1 MNLKS
6 AARQL
11 GVHYQTAY
19 RWVRSGQL
27 VAVKV
32 GAGYEISDA
41 ALTRFEAQR
50 TALERLPEPTVDTAA
65 PPPRAVPTP
74 AESLAVLDRMI
85 DVITLD
91 PGPVAHRAARYAAE
105 VLGDAAI
112 VSLRGDDGE
121 IDVAAVAHCNPVA
134 EVTVAAV
141 ARDVPFTCEVAQM
154 AMRRD
159 SSVFLPQVAQRAV
172 RDRLQPELHE
182 LLLGGSCYSLIC
194 APIRVGAQIDGTLL
208 MIRDAPGRPY
218 ERDDVPFVEEIADR
232 IALARNRAEM
242 TCATRDACRRV
253 ADAAGTIARRRDRID
268 GLNSRELEDL
278 VEGAADD
285 PQAAVAILDLDLRH
299 LACTKP
305 YVLPFGIDRS
315 RIACSTL
322 PSLMDDETGMR
333 LAFEVVRSGELD
345 FRTIDARPV
354 GSTVPIQMQVAVVRR
369 DDATPWC
376 TVVAT
381 HAVPQLT
388 ARPAGD

>member
-1 MNLKS
+1 VNLKS

-32 GAGYEISDA
+32 GAGYEVSDA

-50 TALERLPEPTVDTAA
+50 SALERLPEPTVEDVTARSR
-65 PPPRAVPTP
+65 PVPTR
-74 AESLAVLDRMI
+74 AEVLGVLDRMI

-121 IDVAAVAHCNPVA
+121 IDVAAVAHRNPVA

-141 ARDVPFTCEVAQM
+141 ARDVPFTCDVAQT

-172 RDRLQPELHE
+172 RERLQPELHE

-194 APIRVGAQIDGTLL
+194 APIRIGVQIDGTLL

-218 ERDDVPFVEEIADR
+218 ERDDVLFVEEVADR
-232 IALARNRAEM
+232 IALARDRAEM
-242 TCATRDACRRV
+242 TCTTRDTCRRV
-253 ADAAGTIARRRDRID
+253 ADAAATVSRERDRID
-268 GLNSRELEDL
+268 LLSLRELEDL
-278 VEGAADD
+278 VERAADD
-285 PQAAVAILDLDLRH
+285 PQAAVAILDLDMRH
-299 LACTKP
+299 VACTKP
-305 YVLPFGIDRS
+305 YALPFGIDRS
-315 RIACSTL
+315 RIACSSL
-322 PSLMDDETGMR
+322 PSLIDDEISMR
-333 LAFEVVRSGELD
+333 VAFEAVRSGELD
-345 FRTIDARPV
+345 FRTVDARPV
-354 GSTVPIQMQVAVVRR
+354 GDTAPIQMQVAVVRR

-381 HAVPQLT
+381 HVVPQLA